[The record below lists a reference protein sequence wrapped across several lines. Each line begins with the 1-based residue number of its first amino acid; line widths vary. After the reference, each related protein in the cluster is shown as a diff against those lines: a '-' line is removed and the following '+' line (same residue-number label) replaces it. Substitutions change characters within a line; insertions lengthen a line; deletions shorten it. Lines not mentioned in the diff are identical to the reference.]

1 MQAIDRTPVSGI
13 NFERVLWLLI
23 QAVLLAGAVIMV
35 MPFIWMLSTAVK
47 LPPEI
52 LRYPPQFIPQQP
64 TLANFAEVF
73 RTAPFPRY
81 FLNSLLVATIS
92 TISVLVTSMLAGY
105 IFGKFT
111 FPLRDV
117 IFLVV
122 LATAMVPFET
132 YMIPLYLQMKAQHLI
147 NTYPGLMAPELIM
160 SYGIFFMRQNCISSL
175 PDELLD
181 AARIDGASEW
191 RIFTQI
197 VVPLLKSAAGA
208 LAIFAFVSAWG
219 AFIWPLL
226 ITSTKELWTMELGLS
241 VFQQRF
247 TVNYG
252 PISAGSVLSILPIL
266 VIFLI
271 LRRNIIY
278 GITLTGM
285 KG

>member
-1 MQAIDRTPVSGI
+1 MQGTYEAPVAGAT
-13 NFERVLWLLI
+13 FERVMGWLI
-23 QAVLLAGAVIMV
+23 QAVLLVGAVIMV
-35 MPFIWMLSTAVK
+35 MPFIWMLSTAIK

-52 LRYPPQFIPQQP
+52 LKYPPNFIPLHP
-64 TLANFAEVF
+64 TLANFIEVF

-81 FLNSLLVATIS
+81 FMN
-92 TISVLVTSMLAGY
+92 SVLVASVSTLSVLATSVLAGY

-111 FPLRDV
+111 FPLRDA

-197 VVPLLKSAAGA
+197 VIPLLKSAMGA

-252 PISAGSVLSILPIL
+252 PISAGSVLSIVPIL
-266 VIFLI
+266 AVFLV